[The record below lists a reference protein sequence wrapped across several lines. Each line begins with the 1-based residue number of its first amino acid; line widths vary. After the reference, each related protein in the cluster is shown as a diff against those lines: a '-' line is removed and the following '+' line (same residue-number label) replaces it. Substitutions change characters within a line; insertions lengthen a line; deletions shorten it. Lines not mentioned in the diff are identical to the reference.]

1 MINDMLY
8 VIIVSFNFTNLSFH
22 SHHFRV
28 GGSVPLVYT
37 YCFEFFSQKYGDM
50 FIVTIA
56 TFWGIGRLY
65 TSLLAWLVIPRS
77 ISFNI
82 GTLNI
87 TSWRLFIMLSAFPS
101 LSSVVALLF
110 LPESPGYLFSVSLLL
125 CSTSTVM
132 FLSLNQKNKQQKALK
147 ILERIS
153 WCNRCRKR
161 PNDEEVCD
169 LTLFNE

>member
-1 MINDMLY
+1 MSLDLLLLFHQILVCSCFFVLQVELGTQYIVMIKNMY
-8 VIIVSFNFTNLSFH
+8 VILVSFNSTNLSFYPH
-22 SHHFRV
+22 YFRV

-37 YCFEFFSQKYGDM
+37 YCYEFFSQKYGDI

-82 GTLNI
+82 GALNV
-87 TSWRLFIMLSAFPS
+87 TNWRLFLMLSAFPS

-110 LPESPGYLFSVSLLL
+110 LPESPGYLFSVSLL
-125 CSTSTVM
+125 
-132 FLSLNQKNKQQKALK
+132 
-147 ILERIS
+147 
-153 WCNRCRKR
+153 
-161 PNDEEVCD
+161 
-169 LTLFNE
+169 